1 MPTSRSFVSVS
12 LPPCVAV
19 GPCASTAATRFA
31 TLCPIGFVAFAG
43 LRVWLPAC
51 CVGRAAAAFCI
62 PAYFQWLGCSLHCQ
76 SKIECPSLLHAGQQ
90 SSVGRG
96 HFSRECFPE
105 QSAHFGAAVQE
116 ACLCPYLLQLKHGR
130 LSSRL
135 SHFEQYAPVAPK
147 ITVPD

>member
-1 MPTSRSFVSVS
+1 M
-12 LPPCVAV
+12 
-19 GPCASTAATRFA
+19 
-31 TLCPIGFVAFAG
+31 
-43 LRVWLPAC
+43 
-51 CVGRAAAAFCI
+51 

-147 ITVPD
+147 ITVPDWRRCSAASLLFSQITSDPTFLARSGLLSQFAFIAVKSCPSLALSFVNA